1 MANDW
6 YAYLNDE
13 ILGNVVKKHYS
24 VVSRQ
29 VEFPEGVVLKN
40 SVGLLFDRSMLG
52 ELCPEVARAV
62 AGDLVATVF
71 PDRRCVSLFSKSRWS
86 ELRKILDKVP
96 RDTLEQRTLRRL
108 ALGFETYIPRTEPMI
123 VTVTLESYARLTG
136 DDVLV
141 VQNAGYMELWAK
153 DKLPLYHSI
162 SGAKRD

>member
-6 YAYLNDE
+6 YGYLNNGS
-13 ILGNVVKKHYS
+13 LRNGAKKNYS
-24 VVSRQ
+24 VASRQ
-29 VEFPEGVVLKN
+29 VESPEGVVLKN

-52 ELCPEVARAV
+52 ELCPEVAWAV

-71 PDRRCVSLFSKSRWS
+71 PHRRCVSLFSKSRWS

-96 RDTLEQRTLRRL
+96 CDTLEQRTLRRL
-108 ALGFETYIPRTEPMI
+108 ALGFETYISRSEPMI
-123 VTVTLESYARLTG
+123 VTVALESYARLTG

-153 DKLPLYHSI
+153 ARLQP
-162 SGAKRD
+162 